1 VAFCG
6 ALRRD
11 LLPLTIGGDAPTPG
25 ADSAEPL
32 MNIAEFATHGVGS
45 VISTDDGSYGF
56 RGFVTQ
62 ALEAYLDKHVA
73 AVRMDSNPNGE
84 HGSVLDQIMGA
95 LKSAW
100 EGNPVSSD

>member
-1 VAFCG
+1 
-6 ALRRD
+6 
-11 LLPLTIGGDAPTPG
+11 
-25 ADSAEPL
+25 
-32 MNIAEFATHGVGS
+32 M
-45 VISTDDGSYGF
+45 SYGPKYANGQMIASGIAF
-56 RGFVTQ
+56 
-62 ALEAYLDKHVA
+62 DKHVA